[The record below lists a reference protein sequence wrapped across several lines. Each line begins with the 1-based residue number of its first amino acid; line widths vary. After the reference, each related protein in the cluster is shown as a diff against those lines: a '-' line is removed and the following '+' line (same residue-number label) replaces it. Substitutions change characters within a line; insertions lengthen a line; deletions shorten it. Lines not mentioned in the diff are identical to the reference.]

1 MGINI
6 HEFLKPINSK
16 IAVLLGSACS
26 LVTGIPSRVLT
37 AMALSFEE
45 MKQCM
50 RISLGKYTTSDD
62 VDRVIKIFQE
72 ALK

>member
-1 MGINI
+1 MGVNI
-6 HEFLKPINSK
+6 HEFLKPIN
-16 IAVLLGSACS
+16 
-26 LVTGIPSRVLT
+26 VTGKPSRVLT
-37 AMALSFEE
+37 AMGLSSEE

>member
-16 IAVLLGSACS
+16 TGVSLGSACS
-26 LVTGIPSRVLT
+26 SGTGKPSRVLT
-37 AMALSFEE
+37 AMGLNSEE

-62 VDRVIKIFQE
+62 VDEVINIFQE

>member
-6 HEFLKPINSK
+6 HEFLKSINSK
-16 IAVLLGSACS
+16 VAVSLGSACS
-26 LVTGIPSRVLT
+26 SGTGKPSRVLT
-37 AMALSFEE
+37 AMGLNSEE